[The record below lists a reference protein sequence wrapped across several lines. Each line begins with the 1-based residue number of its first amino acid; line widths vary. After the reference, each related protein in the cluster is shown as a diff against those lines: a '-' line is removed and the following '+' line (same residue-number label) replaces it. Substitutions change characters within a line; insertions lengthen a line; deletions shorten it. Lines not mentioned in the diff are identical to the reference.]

1 MYKLIDATL
10 SSELHELYLENI
22 EWLSDILSM
31 EDDTKIFQ
39 KSFGEWTVRSIAMG
53 LFLKTAGVQNGIK
66 ALLEKRSH
74 LKAMLQIRIKM
85 IEQLMAGSDVNIGL
99 EIVGEDKI
107 IISDI
112 KSIIADEFILKYH
125 ISNLIPVIY

>member
-10 SSELHELYLENI
+10 SAELHELYLENI
-22 EWLSDILSM
+22 EWLSEMLSM
-31 EDDTKIFQ
+31 EDEMKIFK

-53 LFLKTAGVQNGIK
+53 LFLKTDGVQKGIS

-74 LKAMLQIRIKM
+74 LKEMLQIRIKM

-107 IISDI
+107 IISEI
-112 KSIIADEFILKYH
+112 KSIIADDFILRHH
-125 ISNLIPVIY
+125 ISNLIPVI